1 MITTAP
7 TQGRRFALLLTALA
21 MLLAMLPATP
31 SQADPVAVAVAGTAN
46 LTGGFNNAIT
56 APNAPGCFSG
66 TAAGSHSG
74 PASATFNYTNDLLQ
88 GTANGTLNLPGHS
101 VGFTWTRVGATAVLT
116 LSGGG
121 HSGNA
126 VAAFAPV
133 GPPSLATP
141 SCGSQALAQVVG
153 VGVLS

>member
-21 MLLAMLPATP
+21 MLLTMLPATP
-31 SQADPVAVAVAGTAN
+31 SQADPVVVAVAGTAH
-46 LTGGFNNAIT
+46 LAGGFNND
-56 APNAPGCFSG
+56 PNVDDGCFSG
-66 TAAGSHSG
+66 TAAGTHTG
-74 PASATFNYTNDLLQ
+74 PASATFRYSNTATD
-88 GTANGTLNLPGHS
+88 GTASGTLNLPGHS

-116 LSGGG
+116 LNGNG

-133 GPPSLATP
+133 GPPSLSTP
-141 SCGSQALAQVVG
+141 PCGPGPAAQVVG
-153 VGVLS
+153 VGQLS

>member
-31 SQADPVAVAVAGTAN
+31 SQADTVAVAVAGTAH
-46 LTGGFNNAIT
+46 LSGGFNNA
-56 APNAPGCFSG
+56 ANPDAPGCFSG
-66 TAAGSHSG
+66 TAAGTHTG
-74 PASATFNYTNDLLQ
+74 PASATFEYTNSDAL
-88 GTANGTLNLPGHS
+88 GAARGTLNLPGHS
-101 VGFTWTRVGATAVLT
+101 VGFTWTRVGANAVLT
-116 LSGGG
+116 LGTNPGDD

-133 GPPSLATP
+133 GPPSLSTP
-141 SCGSQALAQVVG
+141 PCGPGPAAQV
-153 VGVLS
+153 S